1 MAKRGVRQL
10 SGTGCGEAIAAP
22 PRRPR
27 ARGILPTLL
36 LLATFLG
43 AGAASPMLRALAQD
57 NEVWILV
64 DTGALT
70 LSVMRGEKLLH
81 RYDNIAIG
89 SNGPTLDKRI
99 RDEKTPLGEYRID
112 AIRPSQ
118 RFHVFMSI
126 DYPTLDH
133 LHRAVVD
140 GRISLDEYRR
150 LLKTW
155 SDGHPLPQDT
165 VLGGYLGIHGLG
177 NGDEEVHR
185 GVNWTDGCVALTNE
199 EIDDL
204 AGRIGVGT
212 RVSIR

>member
-1 MAKRGVRQL
+1 MWGDRQL
-10 SGTGCGEAIAAP
+10 SATDCGQAGATP
-22 PRRPR
+22 LRRPR
-27 ARGILPTLL
+27 TRAILPALL

-43 AGAASPMLRALAQD
+43 AGAASPALRALAQD
-57 NEVWILV
+57 QEIWILV

-70 LSVMRGEKLLH
+70 LSVMQGEKLLH

-89 SNGPTLDKRI
+89 SNGPTLDKQI

-112 AIRPSQ
+112 AIRPSN

-140 GRISLDEYRR
+140 GRISIDEYRR
-150 LLKTW
+150 LLRSW

-177 NGDEEVHR
+177 DGDEEIHR

-204 AGRIGVGT
+204 VARISVGT